1 MFPLNRR
8 HFLGL
13 GAAGL
18 CMPQSVLAS
27 EGSDRLFLLIFV
39 RGGWDPTFV
48 FTNQADNPF
57 VYTPPFTELATNAA
71 IPYMN
76 SVLRPSVNTFFRSY
90 GDRVCLVNGIEVAS
104 LTHDACRRIIFTGQ
118 AGAGKDDWPAIIGAH
133 SGFDLPVMVVSGP
146 SFTSQYSQAVVRAGE
161 DGQLAGLLDG
171 TALEKSDVPLNGLSG
186 IGSHRV
192 QQYLQRR
199 AEDLQ
204 SLSGAGREHRFIS
217 DLLGC
222 YAQRDAALTLD
233 GFELGSA
240 TGFTSVPTQIE
251 AAIST
256 LTSGMSKCL
265 VIEHNGLYESGW
277 DHHSNIDSQTHHFDL
292 LFNDLNWLMGRLS
305 TWGLEDRLTVCVFSE
320 MGRAPQLN
328 PISGKDHWTFT
339 SAMFMGAGVRG
350 GQVIGG
356 YDAGLVG
363 QRVDPIDGGLD
374 PNGTALSSLHFGATL
389 LALSGIDPE
398 EYLPGISPIY
408 AAINNS

>member
-1 MFPLNRR
+1 MLPLNRR
-8 HFLGL
+8 QFLAL
-13 GAAGL
+13 SAAGL
-18 CMPQSVLAS
+18 TLPKSVFAS
-27 EGSDRLFLLIFV
+27 GANDRLFLMIFV

-48 FTNQADNPF
+48 FTNQADNPY
-57 VYTPPFTELATNAA
+57 VYTPPYTELATHAA
-71 IPYMN
+71 IPYMG
-76 SVLRPSVNTFFRSY
+76 SVLRPNVNSFFQSY
-90 GDRVCLVNGIEVAS
+90 GDRVCLVNGIEIAS

-118 AGAGKDDWPAIIGAH
+118 AGAGKDDWPSIIGTH
-133 SGFDLPVMVVSGP
+133 SDFDLPVMVVSGP
-146 SFTSQYSQAVVRAGE
+146 SFTSNYSQAVVRAGA

-171 TALEKSDVPLNGLSG
+171 TALAKSDRPLTGLSDT
-186 IGSHRV
+186 SSLRV
-192 QQYLQRR
+192 QQYLQQRS
-199 AEDLQ
+199 EDLQ
-204 SLSGAGREHRFIS
+204 SLAGAGREHRFMQ
-217 DLLGC
+217 DLLSS
-222 YAQRDAALTLD
+222 YAQRDAALALE

-240 TGFTSVPTQIE
+240 TGYTSVPTQIE

-292 LFNDLNWLMGRLS
+292 LFSDLSWLMSMLPS
-305 TWGLEDRLTVCVFSE
+305 WGLEDRLTVCVFSE

-363 QRVDPIDGGLD
+363 QRINVNDGGLD
-374 PNGTALSSLHFGATL
+374 PNGTALSSLNFGATL
-389 LALSGIDPE
+389 LALAGVDPND
-398 EYLPGISPIY
+398 YVPGISPIY
-408 AAINNS
+408 AALTDS